1 MSQLE
6 YGKTDRMAD
15 KFIYAVSVDHEGP
28 GSEHRLS
35 SMWTPQQSVD
45 VTVLMQQYTWT
56 IHRRHTIS
64 LTRESRRPIRWSGN
78 YELYPRCASF
88 AGGGEGFGSQ
98 GAA

>member
-15 KFIYAVSVDHEGP
+15 KFIYAVSVDHSGR
-28 GSEHRLS
+28 GSERQVEQH
-35 SMWTPQQSVD
+35 V
-45 VTVLMQQYTWT
+45 QQYT
-56 IHRRHTIS
+56 IHCRHTIS